1 MKEELLNKILDSLYE
16 GTLAGAVT
24 WQLQKTIFNS
34 ETCHNMNTFSTDGE
48 TEFKVEIHL
57 DDTLNF
63 RPGTHLYIRNK
74 KITDGSTSISSYKN
88 AKLKELEKVIFEK
101 FIKPTLKPKAN
112 DEYVFEDILNSIG
125 SKEYIRDKKLEQI
138 LGEDKEVKTEEVKT
152 EEKKKW
158 LW

>member
-1 MKEELLNKILDSLYE
+1 
-16 GTLAGAVT
+16 
-24 WQLQKTIFNS
+24 
-34 ETCHNMNTFSTDGE
+34 MNTFSTDGE

-63 RPGTHLYIRNK
+63 KPGSHLYIRNK

-138 LGEDKEVKTEEVKT
+138 LGGDKEEVKT

-158 LW
+158 PW

>member
-1 MKEELLNKILDSLYE
+1 MKEELLNKIIDSLYE
-16 GTLAGAVT
+16 GTLAGAVI
-24 WQLQKTIFNS
+24 WKLQNTIFNS
-34 ETCHNMNTFSTDGE
+34 ETNHNMNTFSTDGE

-63 RPGTHLYIRNK
+63 RPGSHLYIRNK

-125 SKEYIRDKKLEQI
+125 SKEYIRDRKLEQI
-138 LGEDKEVKTEEVKT
+138 LGSEEVEK

>member
-16 GTLAGAVT
+16 GTKAGAII
-24 WQLQKTIFNS
+24 WQLQNTIFNS
-34 ETCHNMNTFSTDGE
+34 ETCYNMNTFSTDGE
-48 TEFKVEIHL
+48 TEFKLEINL
-57 DDTLNF
+57 DDKLNP

-74 KITDGSTSISSYKN
+74 KITNGYTSMSSYKN

-101 FIKPTLKPKAN
+101 FVKPTLKPKAN

-125 SKEYIRDKKLEQI
+125 SKEYMRDRKLEQI
-138 LGEDKEVKTEEVKT
+138 LGEDKEQVKV

>member
-1 MKEELLNKILDSLYE
+1 MKEELLNKIIDSLYE
-16 GTLAGAVT
+16 GTLVGAVT

-34 ETCHNMNTFSTDGE
+34 ETNHNMNTFSTDGE

-63 RPGTHLYIRNK
+63 RPGSHLYIRNK

-101 FIKPTLKPKAN
+101 FIKPNLKPRSN

-125 SKEYIRDKKLEQI
+125 SKEYMRDKKLEQI
-138 LGEDKEVKTEEVKT
+138 LGEDKEETKT
-152 EEKKKW
+152 EEKKNW
-158 LW
+158 RLW

>member
-1 MKEELLNKILDSLYE
+1 MKEELLNKIIDSLYE
-16 GTLAGAVT
+16 GTLADAVT

-34 ETCHNMNTFSTDGE
+34 ETNHNMNTFSTDGE

-63 RPGTHLYIRNK
+63 RPGSHLYIRNK

-101 FIKPTLKPKAN
+101 FVKPNLKPRSN

-125 SKEYIRDKKLEQI
+125 SKEYMRDKKLEQI
-138 LGEDKEVKTEEVKT
+138 LGENKEEVKT
-152 EEKKKW
+152 EQKKKW

>member
-1 MKEELLNKILDSLYE
+1 MKEELLNKIIDSLYE
-16 GTLAGAVT
+16 GSLAGAVT
-24 WQLQKTIFNS
+24 WQLQKSIFNS

-74 KITDGSTSISSYKN
+74 KITDGSTSISSWKN
-88 AKLKELEKVIFEK
+88 EKLKELESLIFYK
-101 FIKPTLKPKAN
+101 FIKPNLKPRPN

-125 SKEYIRDKKLEQI
+125 SKEYMRDRKLEQI
-138 LGEDKEVKTEEVKT
+138 LGDKEEEKT

>member
-16 GTLAGAVT
+16 GTQAGAVT

-34 ETCHNMNTFSTDGE
+34 ETNHNMNTFSTDGE

-63 RPGTHLYIRNK
+63 RPGSHLYIRNK

-101 FIKPTLKPKAN
+101 FVKPTLKPKAN

-125 SKEYIRDKKLEQI
+125 SKEYMRDRKLEQI
-138 LGEDKEVKTEEVKT
+138 LGEGEDKEEVKT

-158 LW
+158 SW

>member
-1 MKEELLNKILDSLYE
+1 MKEELLNKIIDSLYE
-16 GTLAGAVT
+16 GTLAGAVI
-24 WQLQKTIFNS
+24 WQLQKTIFNT
-34 ETCHNMNTFSTDGE
+34 ETNHNMNTFSTDGE

-63 RPGTHLYIRNK
+63 RPGSHLYIRNK

-88 AKLKELEKVIFEK
+88 TKLKELEKVIFDK
-101 FIKPTLKPKAN
+101 FIKPSLKPKAN

-125 SKEYIRDKKLEQI
+125 SKEYIRDRKLEQI
-138 LGEDKEVKTEEVKT
+138 LGDGKEEVKT

>member
-1 MKEELLNKILDSLYE
+1 MKEELLNKIIDSLYE
-16 GTLAGAVT
+16 GTLVGAVT

-34 ETCHNMNTFSTDGE
+34 ETNHNMNTFSTDGE

-63 RPGTHLYIRNK
+63 RPGSHLYIRNK

-101 FIKPTLKPKAN
+101 FIKPNLKPRSN

-125 SKEYIRDKKLEQI
+125 SKEYMRDKKLEQI
-138 LGEDKEVKTEEVKT
+138 LGENKEEVKT
-152 EEKKKW
+152 EQKKKW